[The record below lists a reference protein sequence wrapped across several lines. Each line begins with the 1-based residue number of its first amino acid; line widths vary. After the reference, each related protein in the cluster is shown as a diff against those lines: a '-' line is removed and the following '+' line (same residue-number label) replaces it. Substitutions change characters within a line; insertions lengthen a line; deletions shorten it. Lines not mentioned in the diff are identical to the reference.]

1 MASRCCIL
9 LQLVE
14 SLNAGNFERSM
25 MEKQKA
31 MKNLVE
37 LTLEELAGEISALLM
52 IKKIKTG
59 DLDTPGPYVR
69 VSSLGMIEISGN
81 VLMSAEMARLMIEQ
95 FLSAQ
100 ISH

>member
-1 MASRCCIL
+1 
-9 LQLVE
+9 
-14 SLNAGNFERSM
+14 
-25 MEKQKA
+25 MEKQKV
-31 MKNLVE
+31 MKDLEE
-37 LTLEELAGEISALLM
+37 LTLEELAGEISSLLM
-52 IKKIKTG
+52 IKQVETG

-81 VLMSAEMARLMIEQ
+81 VLMSAEMARLMIDQ